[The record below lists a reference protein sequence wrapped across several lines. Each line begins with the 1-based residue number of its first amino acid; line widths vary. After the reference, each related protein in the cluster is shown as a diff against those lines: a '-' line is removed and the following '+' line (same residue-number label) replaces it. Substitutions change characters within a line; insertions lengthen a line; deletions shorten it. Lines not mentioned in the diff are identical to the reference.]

1 MIFCPSNAHNSI
13 AQSFPEKKYSFTARM
28 SLCIVRESNP
38 CQQLGRLL
46 CYHYTNDAENVYD
59 RRYESQNF
67 QTWIFPYTFSKCHS
81 KKKPKKFFEKRSK
94 IFANQT
100 NLFSFI
106 ESCCC
111 FWFVD
116 SQGQWE
122 LKKRQEFTI
131 SWIFCHSNAHNSNAQ
146 SFPDI
151 KYSFTARLS
160 AQFFPKIKYSFTAR
174 LSLCIVRESN
184 PCQQLGRLL
193 CYHYTNDAENVYDR
207 RYESQNFQTWIFPYT
222 FSKCHSKKKPKNFFE
237 KRSKFF
243 ANQTNLFSF
252 IESCCCFWFVDSQ
265 GQWELKKRQEFT
277 ISWYFVPLTHT
288 IVLLNLSL
296 KINILLTRV
305 WVYAS
310 YGNRTHVN
318 SLEGCYATTTPTMLR
333 MFTIV
338 DMNLR
343 TFKHEFFL
351 THFLSVTA
359 RKNQRNSLGSG
370 VNFSLTRPICSHSSK
385 AVVVS
390 GFLNLKVNG
399 NLKND
404 KNLLFHDI
412 LSLWRTQ

>member
-1 MIFCPSNAHNSI
+1 MLWN
-13 AQSFPEKKYSFTARM
+13 
-28 SLCIVRESNP
+28 
-38 CQQLGRLL
+38 
-46 CYHYTNDAENVYD
+46 HYTNDAENVYD

-81 KKKPKKFFEKRSK
+81 NKKPKNFFEKRSK
-94 IFANQT
+94 FFANQT

-146 SFPDI
+146 SFPEI

-222 FSKCHSKKKPKNFFE
+222 FSKCHSKKKPKNFSE

-288 IVLLNLSL
+288 KVLLNLSL
-296 KINILLTRV
+296 KINILLPRV

-333 MFTIV
+333 RFTIEE
-338 DMNLR
+338 MNLR
-343 TFKHEFFL
+343 TFKLGFFL
-351 THFLSVTA
+351 TNILSVTSEKTETILWEA
-359 RKNQRNSLGSG
+359 DSFFANQTPLFLINRKLSFLVCYFSRILGIQKE
-370 VNFSLTRPICSHSSK
+370 TRLYYFMS
-385 AVVVS
+385 
-390 GFLNLKVNG
+390 F
-399 NLKND
+399 
-404 KNLLFHDI
+404 
-412 LSLWRTQ
+412 LSL